1 MPEADILIVDD
12 TPTNLSLLTQMLAA
26 QGYSVRAAANGQRA
40 LESAR
45 ALPPD
50 LIMLDIRMPGLDG
63 FEVCQELK
71 SHDQTREIPVIFIS
85 ALDDIQDKVH
95 GFKAGGVDYIT
106 KPFQLEEVLARTET
120 HLAMRNLQRRLEE
133 ANRKMTAE
141 LVLAGQLQANFMPS
155 RLPNPAGWQIAALLK
170 SARETSGDFFDVF
183 SLSDGNIVVLIADV
197 VDKGVGAALFMV
209 YSWSLIRTYADER
222 PESPGWVFN
231 QVNRRIVADTGSD
244 QFVTIFMGV
253 INPRTG
259 KMVYSNA
266 GHSPPI
272 LLAPAADGQVNRLVR
287 TGIPLGIY
295 EEQYWEQCETI
306 IQPGDL
312 LVLYT
317 DGITDSINAV
327 DELFGD
333 TRLLGVVN
341 SSKTF
346 HASQVQERI
355 FSAVQNFAG
364 QTQQFDDMALVV
376 IKRVN

>member
-272 LLAPAADGQVNRLVR
+272 LLTPAADGQVNRLVR

-317 DGITDSINAV
+317 DGITDSVNAV

-333 TRLLGVVN
+333 KRLLGVVN